1 MAKDSKPE
9 RKEYSLKD
17 IEIQMMNTING
28 QAQTAMS
35 NFVSYILMERM
46 AYAVTPNSR
55 FEIDF
60 VKKTV
65 QAWEELPAEE
75 PKAEVI
81 K

>member
-1 MAKDSKPE
+1 MAKDNKPA

-17 IEIQMMNTING
+17 IEVQMMTTING

-46 AYAVTPNSR
+46 AYSVTPDSR
-55 FEIDF
+55 FEVDF
-60 VKKTV
+60 TKKTV
-65 QAWEELPAEE
+65 NVWEEAKEE
-75 PKAEVI
+75 PSAEAI